1 MLTASE
7 AIRRLYGYLPP
18 GIVKR
23 LGPDRRKM
31 FEALSEALQANIEQ
45 RIDWLRVET
54 NPAQLVRFL
63 PSWQAALDLASTRIA
78 TTGNTKQKQAQVV
91 AGIRA
96 CSGDLSIP
104 SLQALLG
111 PFLDYADPSQLQI
124 IEPDRAA
131 LKTAHTYGPTTAL
144 PAPIPNAFPPLICE
158 WQITDDGPVSE
169 AGAQVV
175 VNITG
180 QLEDLT
186 FTLYGPGGVNQQ
198 VFFDRREL
206 GEGAVAARSFV
217 LYASSNKVRLDSQSI
232 KGPTKGVWRLVC
244 VSQGAAGTLHDAS
257 LFVEAHGRSATGAEG
272 LGKSLFEIAVIAD
285 PVLMGPNAD
294 LETAN
299 DSLLRNKPAW
309 LGASIVKKTA
319 IGGISAIPDLPET
332 LPDASL
338 PA

>member
-1 MLTASE
+1 MLSARE

-31 FEALSEALQANIEQ
+31 LEALSEALQSNVEQ

-54 NPAQLVRFL
+54 NPAQIVRFL

-78 TTGNTKQKQAQVV
+78 TTGNVKQQQAQVV

-96 CSGDLSIP
+96 CSGNLSIP

-111 PFLDYADPSQLQI
+111 PFLDYADPAQLVVL
-124 IEPDRAA
+124 EPDRAA
-131 LKTAHTYGPTTAL
+131 LRTAHTYSPTTTL
-144 PAPIPNAFPPLICE
+144 PAAIPNVFPPLVCE
-158 WQITDDGPVSE
+158 WTIADDGPVSE

-180 QLEDLT
+180 NLEDLT

-198 VFFDRREL
+198 VFFDRGEL
-206 GEGAVAARSFV
+206 GEGAVVAKSFM
-217 LYASSNKVRLDSQSI
+217 LYASSNKVRLDAQSI
-232 KGPTKGVWRLVC
+232 KGPTRGVWRLIC
-244 VSQGAAGTLHDAS
+244 ASQGAAGTLHDAS
-257 LFVEAHGRSATGAEG
+257 LFVEAHGRAASGVEG

-285 PVLMGPNAD
+285 PLLMGPNAD
-294 LETAN
+294 IEAAS
-299 DSLLRNKPAW
+299 DGLLRNKPAW

-319 IGGISAIPDLPET
+319 MGGVSAIPDLPET
-332 LPDASL
+332 LPDVSI